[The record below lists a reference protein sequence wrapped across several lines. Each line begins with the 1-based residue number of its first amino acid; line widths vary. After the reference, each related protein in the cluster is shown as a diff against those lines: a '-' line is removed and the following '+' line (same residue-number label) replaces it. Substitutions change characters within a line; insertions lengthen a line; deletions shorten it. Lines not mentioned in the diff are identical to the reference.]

1 MSMKVVSVNTSK
13 EKGTVKNPVDVIT
26 INEKGIVGDAH
37 AGNWHRQI
45 SLLSKE
51 SIEKFGVKAARIF
64 KWGEFA
70 ENITIEGI
78 NLSKISIFD
87 KFLISDV
94 ELEVTQIGKKCH
106 GDGCAIFQETG
117 KCVMPKEGVFCRV
130 VNGGIIKANDKI
142 IYKPSPLKIKI
153 ITLSDRAS
161 SGEYYDR
168 SGPKIK
174 ELLNDHYTNSH
185 LSAEFV
191 NIIIPDNADR
201 LKDELSDV
209 EEFDIIF
216 TTGGTGI
223 SSKDIT
229 PEVIKPLLDKEIPG
243 IMEHIRNKYG
253 EKIPSALL
261 SRSIAGIINK
271 TLIYS
276 LPGSVKAVT
285 EYIQEIQK
293 SLDHAILTIKD
304 IDLH

>member
-1 MSMKVVSVNTSK
+1 MKVVSVNISK

-161 SGEYYDR
+161 SGEYSDR

-293 SLDHAILTIKD
+293 SLDHAILTIKN

>member
-1 MSMKVVSVNTSK
+1 MNIKVVSVNISND
-13 EKGTVKNPVDVIT
+13 KGGVKRPVELISL
-26 INEKGIVGDAH
+26 NEKGIVGDAH
-37 AGNWHRQI
+37 SGNWHRQI

-51 SIEKFGVKAARIF
+51 SIEEFGVKTDRVY

-70 ENITIEGI
+70 ENITVEGI
-78 NLSKISIFD
+78 NLSNVSILD
-87 KFLISDV
+87 KFFIGNV

-106 GDGCAIFQETG
+106 GDGCAIFQEIG
-117 KCVMPKEGVFCRV
+117 KCVMPKNGLFCRV
-130 VNGGIIKANDKI
+130 VTGGQIKANDGI

-161 SGEYYDR
+161 SGEYSDR

-174 ELLNDHYTNSH
+174 ELLNTHYTNSN
-185 LSAEFV
+185 LSADFT
-191 NIIIPDNADR
+191 NIVIPDNADR

-209 EEFDIIF
+209 EEFDVII

-229 PEVIKPLLDKEIPG
+229 PDVIKPMLDKEIPG
-243 IMEHIRNKYG
+243 IMEHIRVKYG

-261 SRSIAGIINK
+261 SRSIAGLINK
-271 TLIYS
+271 TLVYT

-285 EYIQEIQK
+285 EYIHEIQK
-293 SLDHAILTIKD
+293 SIDHAILTIKN
-304 IDLH
+304 IELH

>member
-1 MSMKVVSVNTSK
+1 MNIKVVSVNISND
-13 EKGTVKNPVDVIT
+13 KGDIKCPVELISL
-26 INEKGIVGDAH
+26 NEKGIVGDAH

-51 SIEKFGVKAARIF
+51 SIEEFGVKVGRTF

-70 ENITIEGI
+70 ENITVEGI
-78 NLSKISIFD
+78 NLSDVSILD
-87 KFLISDV
+87 KFLIGDV

-106 GDGCAIFQETG
+106 GDGCAIFQEMG
-117 KCVMPKEGVFCRV
+117 KCVMPKNGLFCRV
-130 VNGGIIKANDKI
+130 VNGGLIKMNDKI
-142 IYKPSPLKIKI
+142 IYKPCPLKIKI

-161 SGEYYDR
+161 SGEYTDR

-174 ELLNDHYTNSH
+174 ELLNTHYANSN
-185 LSAEFV
+185 LSADFT

-209 EEFDIIF
+209 EEFDIII

-223 SSKDIT
+223 NSKDIT
-229 PEVIKPLLDKEIPG
+229 PDVIKPMLDKEIPG
-243 IMEHIRNKYG
+243 IMEYIRMKYG

-261 SRSIAGIINK
+261 SRSIAGVINK

-285 EYIQEIQK
+285 EYMHEIQRT
-293 SLDHAILTIKD
+293 LDHAILTIKD
-304 IDLH
+304 INLH